1 MLLPEAPYPA
11 IGGGALRSA
20 SLLEY
25 LASRYT
31 VDAVVF
37 QQEGAPAPGSGRLS
51 ELAREIHL
59 IELPVHH
66 RGTTERTLRNLGR
79 LRRGVPPLV
88 DRFAGFGHQ
97 LDGFLHGR
105 RFEVAVIE
113 HFWCAPY
120 WKQLAP
126 YADRTILNLHNIE
139 SMLHARCAA
148 SDPWPLAAIHRK
160 FERACRRLEK
170 EWFARFS
177 LVLTT
182 SEDDARL
189 VRTIAPE
196 SRVAVYPN
204 TLPARELP
212 APGARDQAIA
222 FSANM
227 EYHPNVSAV
236 RYFSRR
242 IWPLLRERWPSLR
255 WDLIGKNPEAV
266 RRYTA
271 GDTRIRLTGP
281 VEDAIL
287 ELARARVAVVPLLA
301 GSGTRVKILEAWAA
315 GTPVVSTTIGAEGLP
330 VRDGEHLLIADTAE
344 EFAAAVSSLLESD
357 RLRWEI
363 GGNGRRLYEKEFT
376 WQAGWNRLTNIW

>member
-37 QQEGAPAPGSGRLS
+37 QQEGAPAPGNGRLS

-66 RGTTERTLRNLGR
+66 RGTTARTLRNLGR
-79 LRRGVPPLV
+79 LWRGIPPLV
-88 DRFAGFGHQ
+88 DRFAGFGRQ
-97 LDGFLHGR
+97 LDELLRGHR
-105 RFEVAVIE
+105 YEVAVIE

-120 WKQLAP
+120 WRQIAP
-126 YADRTILNLHNIE
+126 YAGRTILDLHNIE

-160 FERACRRLEK
+160 FERACRGLEK

-177 LVLTT
+177 LVLTA

-189 VRTIAPE
+189 VRAIAPE
-196 SRVAVYPN
+196 SRVEVYPN
-204 TLPARELP
+204 TLPARELLS
-212 APGARDQAIA
+212 PGPREQVVA

-236 RYFSRR
+236 RYFARR

-266 RRYTA
+266 RRYTV
-271 GDTRIRLTGP
+271 GDTRVRLTGP

-330 VRDGEHLLIADTAE
+330 ARDGEHLLIADTPE
-344 EFAAAVSSLLESD
+344 EFAAAVSSLLESEE
-357 RLRWEI
+357 LRRRI
-363 GGNGRRLYEKEFT
+363 GSGGRSLYEKEFT